1 MTKDKTINRVAEYLF
16 GGVFPRYSEL
26 KHSENQ
32 VETDAFNF
40 AVMRD
45 DDDRRRVERFAQ
57 LEKAVDDLARAT
69 ERFRGHL
76 RKCREAIAAIE
87 AVGDDAE

>member
-1 MTKDKTINRVAEYLF
+1 MTKDETINRVAEYLF

-45 DDDRRRVERFAQ
+45 DDDRRRVERFEQ
-57 LEKAVDDLARAT
+57 LEKAVDELARAV
-69 ERFRGHL
+69 ESFRENL
-76 RKCREAIAAIE
+76 RKCREAIE
-87 AVGDDAE
+87 NVGDDLDAE